1 MINLSVLG
9 ANPYIQNHH
18 LRLIGVVLT
27 FSSIIISNF
36 FLVYFEASSS
46 SVTSSWGIFFV
57 QPVTEWKTWWHPAQ
71 ETICEIAN
79 NSTLLEGYQWK
90 EAYKTAFTGVNA
102 STLCNSVFKLMIV
115 ALVTGFVMIACSC
128 VLAVLVTYSKMQG
141 DPELHSH
148 PYYAH
153 CKFAMGI
160 VVSCTVIIIF
170 CASGFMAVFNL
181 ANLGSGLSFS
191 MREAGLVT
199 IVMSLTQGLVV
210 FAYQRDRALL
220 STKFE
225 FERLD
230 WRQVDDTKEAY
241 RKLMQYDMERLEAA
255 KFGGLMSPQ
264 DVARRTLD
272 ENLEGHDRFVLQH
285 LNPW

>member
-9 ANPYIQNHH
+9 ANPYVQNHH
-18 LRLIGVVLT
+18 LRVIGVAIT
-27 FSSIIISNF
+27 FFSIIISNF
-36 FLVYFEASSS
+36 LLVYFEASTSGI
-46 SVTSSWGIFFV
+46 TSSWGIFFV
-57 QPVTEWKTWWHPAQ
+57 QPVKDWHTWWNPAQ
-71 ETICEIAN
+71 QTICEIAT
-79 NSTLLEGYQWK
+79 NSTLLEGYEWK
-90 EAYKTAFTGVNA
+90 DAYKTTFADVDA
-102 STLCNSVFKLMIV
+102 STLCSSVFKLMIV
-115 ALVTGFVMIACSC
+115 AMVTGFVMIACPC

-141 DPELHSH
+141 DPEFNSH

-160 VVSCTVIIIF
+160 VMSCTIIIIF
-170 CASGFMAVFNL
+170 CAAGFMAVFNIT
-181 ANLGSGLSFS
+181 NVGTKLSFT

-199 IVMSLTQGLVV
+199 IAMSLTQGLVV

-241 RKLMQYDMERLEAA
+241 RKLMQYDMERLQAA
-255 KFGGLMSPQ
+255 KFGGLQSPQ
-264 DVARRTLD
+264 EVARQSLN
-272 ENLEGHDRFVLQH
+272 ENLEGHDKFVLQH

>member
-128 VLAVLVTYSKMQG
+128 
-141 DPELHSH
+141 
-148 PYYAH
+148 
-153 CKFAMGI
+153 GI

-181 ANLGSGLSFS
+181 AK
-191 MREAGLVT
+191 
-199 IVMSLTQGLVV
+199 
-210 FAYQRDRALL
+210 DRALL